1 MSTDLEPA
9 PFVVGVGRSGTTLL
23 RLMLDAH
30 PDLAIPPETH
40 FVPGISQKLSDDFD
54 RERFVET
61 LSGHR
66 RWPDFHMDPGD
77 LRTRLDEE
85 RADDVGAGL
94 RAFYRLYASMHG
106 KSRFGDKTP
115 RYLVKMRPIARALPE
130 AAFIH
135 LVRDGRD
142 VALSKADRSGKDSAD
157 SAQVW
162 RERIEKARRQAK
174 RVPRYA
180 ELRYEDLVAD
190 PEPHLRKVCELIELD
205 FDPVMLSY
213 HERAAKRLAEMGD
226 ARSNDD
232 EVMRTA
238 ESRRAA
244 HAMTTRPPEESR
256 IARWRTEMPADERK
270 AFEAEAGDLLDE
282 FGYPT
287 GPEA

>member
-1 MSTDLEPA
+1 VSDALKPA

-40 FVPGISQKLSDDFD
+40 FVPGISQKLGDDFD
-54 RERFVET
+54 RGRFVEI
-61 LSGHR
+61 LAGHR
-66 RWPDFHMDPGD
+66 RWPDFHLESAS
-77 LRTRLDEE
+77 LRARLDEDE
-85 RADDVGAGL
+85 AGEVGMAL
-94 RAFYRLYASMHG
+94 RAFYMLYAESHG
-106 KSRFGDKTP
+106 KTRFGDKTP

-142 VALSKADRSGKDSAD
+142 VALSKADRSGKDSVD

-162 RERIEKARRQAK
+162 RERIEKARRQSR
-174 RVPRYA
+174 RVERYM

-190 PEPHLRKVCELIELD
+190 PEPRLREVCDLIELD
-205 FDPVMLSY
+205 FDPVMLRY
-213 HERAAKRLAEMGD
+213 HERAADRLEEMGD
-226 ARSNDD
+226 ARSNEA
-232 EVMRTA
+232 EVVRTA

-256 IARWRTEMPADERK
+256 IARWRAEMPDSERQ
-270 AFEAEAGDLLDE
+270 AFEAEAGELLAE
-282 FGYPT
+282 LGYAT
-287 GPEA
+287 GPKA